1 MRIVLKSNFSL
12 GGPLSEGEIV
22 LKEEDMVLRDLLNLI
37 ERNSGLHIIDPKNGE
52 VDSTFEI
59 YVNEREY
66 WIQPDSLDYKLR
78 DGDEVDIRLVMFAG
92 G

>member
-12 GGPLSEGEIV
+12 GGPFSEGEIV
-22 LKEEDMVLRDLLNLI
+22 LKEEDMSLRDLLGLVG
-37 ERNSGLHIIDPKNGE
+37 RNSSLHIIDEKNGE

-66 WIQPDSLDYKLR
+66 WIQPDSLDYKLH

>member
-12 GGPLSEGEIV
+12 GGPFSEGEIV
-22 LKEEDMVLRDLLNLI
+22 LKEEGMALRDLLVLI
-37 ERNSGLHIIDPKNGE
+37 GGKSGLHIIDLENGE

>member
-12 GGPLSEGEIV
+12 GGPFSAGEIV
-22 LKEEDMVLRDLLNLI
+22 LEEEDISLRYLLGLI
-37 ERNSGLHIIDPKNGE
+37 GRDSSLHIIDEKNGE

-66 WIQPDSLDYKLR
+66 WIQQDSLDYRLR

>member
-12 GGPLSEGEIV
+12 AGLFGEGEIL
-22 LKEEDMVLRDLLNLI
+22 LKEEATSLRDLLRLI
-37 ERNSGLHIIDPKNGE
+37 GRDSGLQIIDEKNGD

-59 YVNEREY
+59 FVNEREH
-66 WIQPDSLDYKLR
+66 WIQSESLDYQLR

>member
-12 GGPLSEGEIV
+12 GGSFGEGEIV
-22 LKEEDMVLRDLLNLI
+22 LKDEDMSLRDLLRDI
-37 ERNSGLHIIDPKNGE
+37 ENSSALHIIDPQKRD

-59 YVNEREY
+59 FVNEREY
-66 WIQPDSLDYKLR
+66 WIQPDRLDYKLR
-78 DGDEVDIRLVMFAG
+78 DGDEVDIRLVMYAG

>member
-12 GGPLSEGEIV
+12 GGPFSEGEIV
-22 LKEEDMVLRDLLNLI
+22 LKEQDMALRNLLGLI
-37 ERNSGLHIIDPKNGE
+37 GRKSGLHIIDPKNGE

-66 WIQPDSLDYKLR
+66 WIQPDSLGYRLR
-78 DGDEVDIRLVMFAG
+78 DGDEVDVRLVMFAG

>member
-12 GGPLSEGEIV
+12 SGPFSEGEIV
-22 LKEEDMVLRDLLNLI
+22 LKEEDMSLRELLGLVGS
-37 ERNSGLHIIDPKNGE
+37 NSSLHIVDEKNGE

-66 WIQPDSLDYKLR
+66 WIQPDSLDYRLR

>member
-12 GGPLSEGEIV
+12 GGPFSEGEII
-22 LKEEDMVLRDLLNLI
+22 LKEEDMSLRDLLGLVG
-37 ERNSGLHIIDPKNGE
+37 RNSSLHIIDEKNGE

-66 WIQPDSLDYKLR
+66 WIQPDSLDYRLR
-78 DGDEVDIRLVMFAG
+78 DGDVVDIRLVIFAG